1 VSQENVNLVRHC
13 YELLRRGDTI
23 ALVDLVGPEFELHE
37 NVLALDSAVYHGPDG
52 LRKWLEVSREAF
64 GEFRFEP
71 ERFIESGD
79 WIFAPVHAYGRGR
92 GSGAPF
98 TAKYVTGFKLALGK
112 IVFAASYQELPDALE
127 AAGLSE

>member
-92 GSGAPF
+92 
-98 TAKYVTGFKLALGK
+98 
-112 IVFAASYQELPDALE
+112 
-127 AAGLSE
+127 